1 MKINIHDSWGESNY
15 SNYSDPSDPPVDYVM
30 LSFAAFLQTYYHSH
44 CSIMTGLDL
53 NITGE

>member
-1 MKINIHDSWGESNY
+1 MKINIHDSWGEP
-15 SNYSDPSDPPVDYVM
+15 NYSDPSDPAVDYVM